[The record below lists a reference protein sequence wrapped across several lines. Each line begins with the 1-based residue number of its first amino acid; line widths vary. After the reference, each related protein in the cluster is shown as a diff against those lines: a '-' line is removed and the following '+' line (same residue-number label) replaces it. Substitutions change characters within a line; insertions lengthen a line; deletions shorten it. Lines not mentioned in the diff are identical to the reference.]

1 MSTRPFTFFAAALLA
16 LGVAGCA
23 PADVSSDGAATV
35 RVVLDESVAAPVAAQ
50 LRGPIPFQD
59 RMGTALVTQ
68 LDEPLDVDGEKVD
81 SYRAG
86 DVAYSAAD
94 REVVVFLSDGS
105 AVPAGGLTRLGE
117 IADGL
122 DGLMGCVS
130 DCPLVFN
137 GVGAEADESTPSALP
152 AAR

>member
-35 RVVLDESVAAPVAAQ
+35 RVALDESVAAPVAAQ
-50 LRGPIPFQD
+50 LRGPIPFED

-68 LDEPLDVDGEKVD
+68 LDEPLNIDGEKGG

-94 REVVVFLSDGS
+94 REIVVFLSDGS
-105 AVPAGGLTRLGE
+105 AVPASGLTRLGE
-117 IADGL
+117 IGEGL
-122 DGLMGCVS
+122 DDLVGCAS
-130 DCPLVFN
+130 DCPIVFDGLSAVTN
-137 GVGAEADESTPSALP
+137 SALP